1 MKRICSLLLCLVLL
15 ASISSLAWASGSVPE
30 PVMKAKDSVVRILAK
45 YPDGYATGSGFVV
58 KSSDSETLV
67 VTNYHVVEGSP
78 LSISVWLGED
88 ETMSASILV
97 SSDQKDMCVL
107 QLANPV
113 SIKPVTLSS
122 DGAKQGEAVYAV
134 GFPAAADYLSDKEAH
149 ASTDSTITDGII
161 GAVREVTVSAHGTP
175 TSVLQ
180 INAAINHGNSG
191 GPLFNAK
198 GEVVGITTYGINDS
212 QGIFGAIN
220 VDELQ
225 AFLASNA
232 ISIETAKVGQ
242 NGTLYVV
249 LAAIVL
255 LAVTTAITIFAMKK
269 KKKHAQPIEQK
280 PFSLR
285 DYINAHPDGIGPE
298 QATAM
303 LLPLALKLR
312 DLHNDGGTHLQIS
325 PDSVMISSSGALLN
339 PPTDSEANRYSS
351 GFASPEIYKG
361 SGAGV
366 LADIYSFCAV
376 LSYAATGKQPENALS
391 RTVPSDLPET
401 ESPERKE
408 NDDPFEM
415 LLEKGMALDPEQ
427 RFSNM
432 QDVILKLSP
441 FHKSAFS
448 MVEPV
453 TNNTL
458 PEESTKELT
467 PKKRKI
473 STAAIVITAVVLLV
487 AVLVGGY
494 WGSYMMACSSAEK
507 HEYEQAE
514 KYLLIPE
521 LTKLHNGRLP
531 VYIDAGK
538 LFAGR
543 NYDAAK
549 TKFTSIS
556 GYLDSDDLAVECDYR
571 RAAQLADASRFD
583 EAIRLYSALESEG
596 YKDAELKVSE
606 TTYRKG
612 MYLLYEQGDYIA
624 AYNLFF
630 ELERNGYDDAVTMK
644 NEALYMWAFALIEKE
659 DYINAYNKLIKIK
672 NYSDV
677 NETLST
683 LKELMYLKGQELYHA
698 EQYSEAKRYFD
709 CISNYKDSS
718 KYLTLIS
725 ARVDRLGFYIHYVA
739 SKGIS
744 DLLNMFYFED
754 TADVLLQTHNVAKT
768 FLKGTWKGDGYSF
781 TMKEDGYINYSLP
794 GSFDGDYYTIEDGFF
809 LLGKEN
815 NESYSKKLF
824 FFSAITPDCVEVYC
838 FQNGKTYTLFRQ

>member
-1 MKRICSLLLCLVLL
+1 MKRICCLLLCIVLI
-15 ASISSLAWASGSVPE
+15 ASFSSLAWASGSVPDA
-30 PVMKAKDSVVRILAK
+30 VMKAKDSVVRILAK

-78 LSISVWLGED
+78 LSISVWLGEE

-161 GAVREVTVSAHGTP
+161 GAVREITVSAHGTP

-232 ISIETAKVGQ
+232 ISVETAKVGQ

-255 LAVTTAITIFAMKK
+255 LAATTAITIFAMKK
-269 KKKHAQPIEQK
+269 KKKHAQPTEQK
-280 PFSLR
+280 PISLR
-285 DYINAHPDGIGPE
+285 DYINAHPDGIGSE
-298 QATAM
+298 QATSL

-325 PDSVMISSSGALLN
+325 PDSVMVSNSGAFLN
-339 PPTDSEANRYSS
+339 SPADSEANRYSS

-366 LADIYSFCAV
+366 LSDIYSFCAV

-391 RTVPSDLPET
+391 RTVPAAPAEADCSE
-401 ESPERKE
+401 EIKC
-408 NDDPFEM
+408 DDPFEA

-432 QDVILKLSP
+432 QELILKLSP
-441 FHKSAFS
+441 FHKTAFS
-448 MVEPV
+448 LDEPA
-453 TNNTL
+453 TNNTIS
-458 PEESTKELT
+458 EADAKGMT
-467 PKKRKI
+467 PRKRKI
-473 STAAIVITAVVLLV
+473 STAATIAIAAVLLV
-487 AVLVGGY
+487 VILAGGY
-494 WGSYMMACSSAEK
+494 FGSYMLACSAAGK
-507 HEYEQAE
+507 HEYEKAE

-556 GYLDSDDLAVECDYR
+556 GYLDSDELSVECDYR

-583 EAIRLYSALESEG
+583 EAIELYTALESEG

-612 MYLLYEQGDYIA
+612 MYLLYEQGDYKSA
-624 AYNLFF
+624 VNLFSK
-630 ELERNGYDDAVTMK
+630 LAKTGYDDAADMK
-644 NEALYMWAFALIEKE
+644 KEAQYMWALSLIEQE
-659 DYINAYNKLIKIK
+659 DFIEAYNMLTDIQ

-683 LKELMYLKGQELYHA
+683 LKEILYLKGQDLYHA
-698 EQYSEAKRYFD
+698 GKYTAAKQYFD
-709 CISNYKDSS
+709 CLLNYKDTS
-718 KYLTLIS
+718 KYLTLIN
-725 ARVDRLGFYIHYVA
+725 VHQ
-739 SKGIS
+739 KGTLSFHVYSYDIS

-754 TADVLLQTHNVAKT
+754 TADLLLHNHYVAKA
-768 FLKGTWKGDGYSF
+768 FLKGTWKGDGYYF
-781 TMKEDGYINYSLP
+781 TMEEDGHINYNLP
-794 GSFDGDYYTIEDGFF
+794 YIIYGDFYRIEDGFF
-809 LLGKEN
+809 LLYKEN
-815 NESYSKKLF
+815 DEENTKNLF
-824 FFSAITPDCVEVYC
+824 LFSAITPDCVEVYC